1 MLLEW
6 IILYPLLGIIFAGF
20 TKNDNVKKDI
30 AILFSS
36 MSLLFSILIF
46 ILFDY
51 SNPNYQFIGEI
62 LNVGNKKYY
71 IGVNGL
77 SIYFV
82 LLTTFIT
89 PIVIYSN
96 FFSIKYNIQYFY
108 TLVLLL
114 ESLLILVFIV
124 LDILLFYIFFESTL
138 IPLFLI
144 INTFGSEGRN
154 RASFYIFI
162 YTLIGSLFLLIA
174 ILAI

>member
-20 TKNDNVKKDI
+20 TKNDSVKKDI

-96 FFSIKYNIQYFY
+96 FFSIKYNIQYF
-108 TLVLLL
+108 
-114 ESLLILVFIV
+114 
-124 LDILLFYIFFESTL
+124 
-138 IPLFLI
+138 
-144 INTFGSEGRN
+144 
-154 RASFYIFI
+154 
-162 YTLIGSLFLLIA
+162 
-174 ILAI
+174 